1 MKTYYKITL
10 VESFTGIK
18 TVQVESE
25 TPCTITING
34 NRKNKISSYN
44 CYYSDLE
51 TAKRELRNHYAREA
65 KQAEF
70 NILENEKLLKRFK
83 KYLLEVENYQT

>member
-10 VESFTGIK
+10 EKNFDGIE

-34 NRKNKISSYN
+34 DRINKISTYN
-44 CYYSDLE
+44 CYYSDLN
-51 TAKRELRNHYAREA
+51 TAKRELQDHFSREA
-65 KQAEF
+65 GQAET
-70 NILENEKLLKRFK
+70 NIQAYKKLLQRFK
-83 KYLLEVENYQT
+83 KYMLDVKNYQI